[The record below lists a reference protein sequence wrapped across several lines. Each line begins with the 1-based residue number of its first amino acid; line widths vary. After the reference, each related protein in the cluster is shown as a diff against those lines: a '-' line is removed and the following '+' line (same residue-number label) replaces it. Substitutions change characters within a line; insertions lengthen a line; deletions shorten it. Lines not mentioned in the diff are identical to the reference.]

1 MLPDRVVY
9 PVQWWITVL
18 LSAALVVWGGLFLAV
33 AAFDHRPGGAGHA
46 LSIAIG
52 IQDPFDSVGADV
64 PAVALAVLSWLLIP
78 AVIGAVVALVLDEQL
93 LRSRVPQS
101 EAERELDRLRTLGTA
116 RKTAGTA
123 GEKTMGA

>member
-9 PVQWWITVL
+9 PVRWWITVL
-18 LSAALVVWGGLFLAV
+18 LTVALVVWGGLFLAV
-33 AAFDHRPGGAGHA
+33 ALLDHRPGGAGHA

-52 IQDPFDSVGADV
+52 TQDPFDSVGADV

-93 LRSRVPQS
+93 LRSRVPRS
-101 EAERELDRLRTLGTA
+101 EAELELDRLRSLGA
-116 RKTAGTA
+116 AKAVEAA
-123 GEKTMGA
+123 GEKAASP